1 MPDAFDEFF
10 KWVGICITEWSRVED
25 QLFLICRKCLK
36 TRFDLAAIV
45 YYRTPQ
51 LDARLKLVDE
61 LVRATLPQRAKKNGG
76 HDHPDVKQWISVKA
90 EITALLETRRRIAHH
105 PMTSGLDLETS
116 DGFWIQIAPS
126 FAESLRGKDNKLKP
140 LEQAD
145 LEQHAIKLQDVVN
158 QLALF
163 YQHTLPKHSR

>member
-1 MPDAFDEFF
+1 MSDAFDEFF
-10 KWVGICITEWSRVED
+10 KWVGVSITEWSRVEE
-25 QLFLICRKCLK
+25 QLFVICRKCLK
-36 TRFDLAAIV
+36 TRYDLAAIA

-105 PMTSGLDLETS
+105 PMKASLDLETTS
-116 DGFWIQIAPS
+116 GFAIYIAPS
-126 FAESLRGKDNKLKP
+126 FAESLRGKDNKIKP
-140 LEQAD
+140 LKQTD
-145 LEQHAIKLQDVVN
+145 LEQHVIRLQDVVN

-163 YQHTLPKHSR
+163 YQHVLPKHSR